1 MAWLQAPDVAKACV
15 RLVPLPELGCY
26 STWWVVQCHNVLCQE
41 GQSWHMVCK
50 NRKQHVLN
58 TEPYD
63 VLGASRS
70 QMADEID
77 MHTLPSVHLLPL

>member
-1 MAWLQAPDVAKACV
+1 M
-15 RLVPLPELGCY
+15 
-26 STWWVVQCHNVLCQE
+26 
-41 GQSWHMVCK
+41 
-50 NRKQHVLN
+50 LN

-77 MHTLPSVHLLPL
+77 MHTLPSVHLLLL